1 MLAVWF
7 AFLFFV
13 FPLCI
18 EAGWLFDC
26 LGFTCLV
33 DRECWIIFGFFFH
46 VFCGRFAFLLG
57 ARTRVGYVGRSFWE
71 LGLHLPCSVSSASFA
86 WFLSLEQRGRGNGA
100 VRQSDYSFLARRA
113 SVPS

>member
-1 MLAVWF
+1 MVAVWF
-7 AFLFFV
+7 AFLFSFSPSV
-13 FPLCI
+13 LRRAGYSIALAYLLGRI
-18 EAGWLFDC
+18 ESVG
-26 LGFTCLV
+26 
-33 DRECWIIFGFFFH
+33 IIFGFFFH